1 MTGEHHKKVMI
12 LYASYGDGHYQV
24 SKALR
29 EKFLEKGIR
38 EIVMIDLFKEANPT
52 VNAITRYFYIK
63 SYKVLPSV
71 YGWLYYGTKNIKWDS
86 FFAKWVQSYGQHKL
100 LKMIKIERPD
110 IVIHTF
116 PMAVIPE
123 IRKKL
128 GIYIPNVTVVTDF
141 DLHRRWLH
149 PEIDKYYVATED
161 LKAKIEKTGIP
172 SERIVVSGIPIKPA
186 FEQRLPEAEI
196 LEKYQLRQGRHTILI
211 MAGSYG
217 VMQGLGSMCERL
229 AKHEEIQLIVVCG
242 KNKHLQDEMEQRF
255 QSFANV
261 RIMGFVEAIHELMQ
275 ISTCIV
281 TKPGGITLSE
291 AISMQLPIFIY
302 RPVPGQERDNA
313 VYLESK
319 GAACIA
325 QEPPELEAQL
335 LNLLNDPSRLQ
346 DMRSALSDLWK
357 PHAADRIVDDII
369 ADLNDHPM
377 QRSIHLI

>member
-141 DLHRRWLH
+141 DLHRRWSPGDRQVLRGNRRSQSEDREDGN
-149 PEIDKYYVATED
+149 PE
-161 LKAKIEKTGIP
+161 
-172 SERIVVSGIPIKPA
+172 
-186 FEQRLPEAEI
+186 
-196 LEKYQLRQGRHTILI
+196 
-211 MAGSYG
+211 
-217 VMQGLGSMCERL
+217 
-229 AKHEEIQLIVVCG
+229 
-242 KNKHLQDEMEQRF
+242 
-255 QSFANV
+255 
-261 RIMGFVEAIHELMQ
+261 
-275 ISTCIV
+275 
-281 TKPGGITLSE
+281 
-291 AISMQLPIFIY
+291 
-302 RPVPGQERDNA
+302 
-313 VYLESK
+313 
-319 GAACIA
+319 
-325 QEPPELEAQL
+325 
-335 LNLLNDPSRLQ
+335 
-346 DMRSALSDLWK
+346 
-357 PHAADRIVDDII
+357 
-369 ADLNDHPM
+369 
-377 QRSIHLI
+377 